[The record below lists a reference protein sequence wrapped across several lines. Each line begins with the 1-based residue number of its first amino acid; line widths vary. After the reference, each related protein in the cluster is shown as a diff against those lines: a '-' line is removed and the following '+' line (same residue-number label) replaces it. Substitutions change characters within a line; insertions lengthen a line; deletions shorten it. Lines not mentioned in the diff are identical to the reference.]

1 MGTRTCKIIGVL
13 FLIFSGSCLAQPP
26 TQTTDRNKVTTN
38 TPQKAGIT
46 DITQIDGKSVNEV
59 SQTVQYLDDLGRPTQ
74 TINTMASPGHNDVI
88 IRRAYDLY
96 GREVRKF
103 LPFTESGT
111 PGEYKP
117 QEALYSWSTQY
128 LFYQNTD
135 KVAHDKVPY
144 SDAVFENSPLGR
156 VLKQGAPGA
165 LFNASPV
172 GTDDH
177 SVEYAYLT
185 NGYQA
190 VLRLD
195 YSASTNSLIFSGP
208 SYYDAQQL
216 IVKKITDEHGF
227 ETIEYTDKKQGH
239 IVCRKVEYGKDDS
252 SNRLYAETYYIY
264 DDLGNLM
271 IVLPPEATVELRS
284 MLSN

>member
-1 MGTRTCKIIGVL
+1 M
-13 FLIFSGSCLAQPP
+13 FLIFSGSCLAQSP
-26 TQTTDRNKVTTN
+26 TQSTDRNKVTTN
-38 TPQKAGIT
+38 SPQRSGIT
-46 DITQIDGKSVNEV
+46 DISQIEGKPVNEV
-59 SQTVQYLDDLGRPTQ
+59 NQTVQYFDDLGRPTE
-74 TINTMASPGHNDVI
+74 TINTMASPGHNDVVLP
-88 IRRAYDLY
+88 RRYDLY

-103 LPFTESGT
+103 LPFTAGGT
-111 PGEYKP
+111 PGEYKIAFG
-117 QEALYSWSTQY
+117 ENNVYSQGAQY

-135 KVAHDKVPY
+135 KVAHDLVPY
-144 SDAVFENSPLGR
+144 SDVVFENSPMGR

-165 LFNASPV
+165 LFNAFPI

-185 NGYQA
+185 NGYHT

-195 YSASTNSLIFSGP
+195 YSAATNSLIFSGP
-208 SYYDAQQL
+208 TYYDEHQL
-216 IVKKITDEHGF
+216 VVKKITDEHGF
-227 ETIEYTDKKQGH
+227 ETIEYADKKQGH
-239 IVCRKVEYGKDDS
+239 IVCRKVEYGKDGN

-271 IVLPPEATVELRS
+271 VVLPPEATVELRS